1 MQRIIKSQRFIWI
14 DIMLTL
20 LTLAVMEYFYYGVR
34 ALLLV
39 GICAAVSLVA
49 EAVCLR
55 MIRRRFTADDL
66 TCISDAVI
74 LSLML
79 PAVMNNVIASLGC
92 IFSVIVAKH
101 VLGGRKE
108 LIFSPAAA
116 GYVFLL
122 TSWKSNV
129 LMFTEPHVRTGIF
142 EKAENLVSS
151 ASHSFNTTGKMSYTD
166 FEILMGNMAGPAG
179 AVSIL
184 LLAVAAVILILRRD
198 ISTGAFVGTILA
210 TGLLSVFVPMCSDP
224 WDSLKYTMS
233 ANMVLFSAI
242 YIISDKRTAPKR
254 NYYAF
259 FYGFFIAAFS
269 YILVLTTA
277 KENAIVIVSI
287 IFAPVA
293 MGFRNLEKRIE
304 KLKEEENAAKEL
316 SEKSLSEDPEKNG
329 VTVTLNTEEVAED
342 E

>member
-1 MQRIIKSQRFIWI
+1 MQKKIKSQRFIWI

-20 LTLAVMEYFYYGVR
+20 VTLAVMEYFYYGAR
-34 ALLLV
+34 AILLV
-39 GICAAVSLVA
+39 GVCAVVSFLA
-49 EAVCLR
+49 EAICLR
-55 MIRRRFTADDL
+55 LIKRRFTADDL

-79 PAVMNNVIASLGC
+79 PAVMDNVIASLGC

-122 TSWKSNV
+122 TSWRNNV
-129 LMFTEPHVRTGIF
+129 LMFTEPHVHTGIF
-142 EKAENLVSS
+142 EKAETLVSS

-166 FEILMGNMAGPAG
+166 FEILMGNMSGPAG

-198 ISTGAFVGTILA
+198 ISVGSFVGTILG
-210 TGLLSVFVPMCSDP
+210 TGLLSIFVPMCSDP
-224 WDSLKYTMS
+224 WDSLKYTLS
-233 ANMVLFSAI
+233 TNMVLFSAI

-254 NYYAF
+254 DYYAF
-259 FYGFFIAAFS
+259 FYGFFIASFS

-287 IFAPVA
+287 LFAPVA

-304 KLKEEENAAKEL
+304 KLKEEENADKEISEKKL
-316 SEKSLSEDPEKNG
+316 SENREGDS
-329 VTVTLNTEEVAED
+329 VTEMVNAEEAVAD